1 MGRVSERVRNAA
13 VEPGADLT
21 IQLLGA
27 PTVQRGGVQVEA
39 PPGRKH
45 WGLLAYL
52 VRTEVPSSRERLSAL
67 LFPEADDPLGALRSA
82 LSALRRQLGPHAE
95 VGGNPVRLALGP
107 EAFVDVAILGK
118 GSWTEALSLPGL
130 GHELLDGMAFRS
142 SPAFE
147 NWLENERRHVAGT
160 TAGVLH
166 EAALALLARG
176 DAAGAR
182 EHAAHLVRLSPYDE
196 NAHVLLVRCLRASGD
211 AEAAQRQVQSC
222 TFLFRQQLGVEPS
235 PALASAAA
243 EPLASAGNRVST
255 PSAVNV
261 LIETGMAAVDAGAP
275 EAGVA
280 RLRGAV
286 ASARRQDDPELLAR
300 SLVGLGTALVHSA
313 RGTDEEGAAA
323 LHEGSTLAERIGERR
338 LAATGWRETGWIQF
352 LRGRYDRA
360 ETTLARAAELADGD
374 EEELAWI
381 EVILGTC
388 RSDVGDY
395 ANASR
400 LLRSATARSE
410 GLQRPE
416 ALGYAWT
423 MHAKLHVLRDELD
436 EAAALLDRALELVD
450 GRGLNSFRSWPESF
464 RAEIDLRNGNV
475 DAADAAFE
483 HAFALGCEIG
493 DPCWESIAT
502 RGRGLVALERGEVER
517 GLELLVEAPRLCRRL
532 PDTYLWIE
540 AYGLDALCGAAVEHG
555 DPLAERWIGELEA
568 IAARRGLRDLLVRA
582 TVHRA
587 RLGEPGALE
596 SARTL
601 AGQVDN
607 PALNALISSAG

>member
-1 MGRVSERVRNAA
+1 MRRVSERVRNSA

-21 IQLLGA
+21 IQLLGT
-27 PTVQRGGVQVEA
+27 PTVQRSGVRVEA

-45 WGLLAYL
+45 WGLLTYL

-118 GSWTEALSLPGL
+118 GSWMEALSLPGL

-176 DAAGAR
+176 DATGAR
-182 EHAAHLVRLSPYDE
+182 QHAAHLVRLNPYDE

-211 AEAAQRQVQSC
+211 AEAAQHQVEAC
-222 TFLFRQQLGVEPS
+222 TSLFRQQLGVEPS
-235 PALASAAA
+235 PALASAAV
-243 EPLASAGNRVST
+243 EPLASAGNRVFT

-275 EAGVA
+275 EAGIA

-323 LHEGSTLAERIGERR
+323 LHEGSTLAERIGARL

-410 GLQRPE
+410 GLHRPE
-416 ALGYAWT
+416 ALGFAWT
-423 MHAKLHVLRDELD
+423 MHAKLHVLRNELD
-436 EAAALLDRALELVD
+436 GATALLDRALELVD
-450 GRGLNSFRSWPESF
+450 ARALNSFRSLPESF
-464 RAEIDLRNGNV
+464 RAEIDLRNGDV
-475 DAADAAFE
+475 DAADDAFE

-517 GLELLVEAPRLCRRL
+517 GLELLVEAPHLCRRL

-540 AYGLDALCGAAVEHG
+540 AYGLDALGGAAIEHG
-555 DPLAERWIGELEA
+555 DPSAERWIGELEA

-596 SARTL
+596 NARAL
-601 AGQVDN
+601 AAQVDN
-607 PALNALISSAG
+607 PALDALVAAAG

>member
-13 VEPGADLT
+13 VESGADLT

-107 EAFVDVAILGK
+107 EAFVDVAVLGK
-118 GSWTEALSLPGL
+118 GSWMEALSLPGL

-182 EHAAHLVRLSPYDE
+182 EHAAHLVRLNPFDE

-222 TFLFRQQLGVEPS
+222 TSLFRQQLGVEPS

-243 EPLASAGNRVST
+243 EPLSSGGNRVST

-280 RLRGAV
+280 RLRWAV

-338 LAATGWRETGWIQF
+338 LAAAGWRETGWIQF

-388 RSDVGDY
+388 RSDIGDY

-410 GLQRPE
+410 ALQRPE

-423 MHAKLHVLRDELD
+423 MHAKLHVLRNELD

-450 GRGLNSFRSWPESF
+450 ARGLNSFRSWPESF
-464 RAEIDLRNGNV
+464 RAEIDLRNGNM

-502 RGRGLVALERGEVER
+502 RGRGLVALERGEVKR

-555 DPLAERWIGELEA
+555 DPSADRWIGELEA

-582 TVHRA
+582 TVHRV

-601 AGQVDN
+601 AAQVDN
-607 PALNALISSAG
+607 PALDALISSAG

>member
-1 MGRVSERVRNAA
+1 MGRVSERVKNPA
-13 VEPGADLT
+13 VDGGVDLR
-21 IQLLGA
+21 IHLLGT
-27 PTVQRGGVQVEA
+27 PTVQRGGIQVQA
-39 PPGRKH
+39 PAGRKH
-45 WGLLAYL
+45 WGLLTYL

-107 EAFVDVAILGK
+107 TAFVDVEILRT
-118 GSWTEALSLPGL
+118 GSWVEAAALPGL

-142 SPAFE
+142 SPSFE

-160 TAGVLH
+160 TAAVLH

-176 DAAGAR
+176 EADTAR
-182 EHAAHLVRLSPYDE
+182 SHAAHLVRLNAYDE
-196 NAHVLLVRCLRASGD
+196 NAHVLLVRCLRAVGD
-211 AEAAQRQVQSC
+211 AEAAERQVTAC
-222 TFLFRQQLGVEPS
+222 TELFRRDLGIEPS
-235 PALASAAA
+235 PALASAVA
-243 EPLASAGNRVST
+243 EPLASVGTRVSG
-255 PSAVNV
+255 PSAVSV

-286 ASARRQDDPELLAR
+286 ASARREDDPVLLAR
-300 SLVGLGTALVHSA
+300 ALVGLGRALVHSC
-313 RGTDEEGAAA
+313 RGTDEEGAEA
-323 LHEGSTLAERIGERR
+323 LHEGSALAERIGERR
-338 LAATGWRETGWIQF
+338 LAATGWREAGWIQF

-360 ETTLARAAELADGD
+360 EATLARAAQLANGA

-395 ANASR
+395 ANATR
-400 LLRSATARSE
+400 LLLSATTRSE
-410 GLQRPE
+410 GLQSPE
-416 ALGYAWT
+416 ALGYALT
-423 MHAKLHVLRDELD
+423 MHAKLHVLRNELD
-436 EAAALLDRALELVD
+436 EAAILLDRALELVD
-450 GRGLNSFRSWPESF
+450 ARGLNSFRSWPESF
-464 RAEIDLRNGNV
+464 RAEIDLRHGHV
-475 DAADAAFE
+475 DAAADAFE
-483 HAFALGCEIG
+483 HAYALGCEIG
-493 DPCWESIAT
+493 DPCWESIGT
-502 RGRGLVALERGEVER
+502 RGRGLVAVERGEVER

-555 DPLAERWIGELEA
+555 DASAKRWVGELEA

-587 RLGEPGALE
+587 RLGDPGALE
-596 SARTL
+596 SARSL
-601 AGQVDN
+601 AAQVDN
-607 PALNALISSAG
+607 PALDELLASVA

>member
-1 MGRVSERVRNAA
+1 MVRVSERVRNAA

-118 GSWTEALSLPGL
+118 GSWMEALSLPGL

-182 EHAAHLVRLSPYDE
+182 EHAAHLVRLNPYDE

-211 AEAAQRQVQSC
+211 AEAAQRQVDAC
-222 TFLFRQQLGVEPS
+222 TSLFRQHLGVEPS

-243 EPLASAGNRVST
+243 EPLAPAGNRVST

-275 EAGVA
+275 ETGVA
-280 RLRGAV
+280 RLRWAV

-323 LHEGSTLAERIGERR
+323 LHEGSTLAERIGARR

-423 MHAKLHVLRDELD
+423 MHAKLHVLRNELD
-436 EAAALLDRALELVD
+436 EATVLLDRALELVD
-450 GRGLNSFRSWPESF
+450 ARGLNSFRSWPESF

-540 AYGLDALCGAAVEHG
+540 AYGLDALCGAAVGHG
-555 DPLAERWIGELEA
+555 DPSAERWIGELEA

-587 RLGEPGALE
+587 RLGESGALE

-607 PALNALISSAG
+607 PALDALISSAG

>member
-1 MGRVSERVRNAA
+1 MDVGV
-13 VEPGADLT
+13 DLR
-21 IQLLGA
+21 IHLLGT
-27 PTVQRGGVQVEA
+27 PTVQRGGIQVEA
-39 PPGRKH
+39 PAGRKH
-45 WGLLAYL
+45 WGLLTYL
-52 VRTEVPSSRERLSAL
+52 VRTEVPSSRERLSAM
-67 LFPEADDPLGALRSA
+67 LFPEADDPLGALRST

-107 EAFVDVAILGK
+107 AAFVDVEILRT
-118 GSWTEALSLPGL
+118 GSWVEAAALPGL

-142 SPAFE
+142 SPSFE

-160 TAGVLH
+160 TAAVLH

-176 DAAGAR
+176 EADTAR
-182 EHAAHLVRLSPYDE
+182 SHAAHLVRLNAYDE
-196 NAHVLLVRCLRASGD
+196 NAHVLLVRCLRAVGD
-211 AEAAQRQVQSC
+211 AEAAERQVTAC
-222 TFLFRQQLGVEPS
+222 TELFRRELGIEPS

-243 EPLASAGNRVST
+243 EPLASVGTRVSG

-261 LIETGMAAVDAGAP
+261 LIETGMAAVEAGAP

-286 ASARRQDDPELLAR
+286 ASARREDDPVLLAR
-300 SLVGLGTALVHSA
+300 ALVGLGQALVHSC
-313 RGTDEEGAAA
+313 RGTDEEGAEA
-323 LHEGSTLAERIGERR
+323 LHEGSVLAERIGERL
-338 LAATGWRETGWIQF
+338 LAATGWREAGWIQF

-360 ETTLARAAELADGD
+360 EATLARAGQLANGD

-395 ANASR
+395 ASAAR
-400 LLRSATARSE
+400 LLLSATARSE
-410 GLQRPE
+410 GLQTPE
-416 ALGYAWT
+416 ALVYTLT
-423 MHAKLHVLRDELD
+423 MHAKLHVLRNELD
-436 EAAALLDRALELVD
+436 EATALLDRALELVD
-450 GRGLNSFRSWPESF
+450 ARGLNSFRSWPESF
-464 RAEIDLRNGNV
+464 RAEIHLRHGHVNE
-475 DAADAAFE
+475 AADAFE

-502 RGRGLVALERGEVER
+502 RGRGLVAIERGEVER

-555 DPLAERWIGELEA
+555 EASAKRWVGELEA
-568 IAARRGLRDLLVRA
+568 IAASRGLRDLLVRA
-582 TVHRA
+582 TIHRA
-587 RLGEPGALE
+587 RLGDPGALE
-596 SARTL
+596 SARSL
-601 AGQVDN
+601 AAQVDN
-607 PALNALISSAG
+607 PALDELLASVA

>member
-13 VEPGADLT
+13 VESGADLT
-21 IQLLGA
+21 IQLLGT
-27 PTVQRGGVQVEA
+27 PSVHRGGVQVEA

-45 WGLLAYL
+45 WGLLTYL

-82 LSALRRQLGPHAE
+82 LSALRRQLGTHAE

-118 GSWTEALSLPGL
+118 GSWMEALSLPGL

-176 DAAGAR
+176 DGAGAR
-182 EHAAHLVRLSPYDE
+182 EHAAHLVRLNPYDE

-211 AEAAQRQVQSC
+211 PEAAQRQVEAC
-222 TFLFRQQLGVEPS
+222 TSLFRQQLGVEPS

-243 EPLASAGNRVST
+243 EPLASAGSRVST
-255 PSAVNV
+255 PSAVKV
-261 LIETGMAAVDAGAP
+261 LIETGLAAVDAGAP

-323 LHEGSTLAERIGERR
+323 LHEGSTLAERIGARR

-360 ETTLARAAELADGD
+360 EATLGRAAELADGD
-374 EEELAWI
+374 AEELAWI

-395 ANASR
+395 ATATR
-400 LLRSATARSE
+400 LLLSATARSE
-410 GLQRPE
+410 ALQRPE
-416 ALGYAWT
+416 ALAYAWT

-436 EAAALLDRALELVD
+436 EATALLDRALELVD
-450 GRGLNSFRSWPESF
+450 ARGLNSFRSWPESF

-475 DAADAAFE
+475 DAADDAFE

-502 RGRGLVALERGEVER
+502 RGRGLVALERGEIER

-555 DPLAERWIGELEA
+555 DPSAERWIGELEA

-596 SARTL
+596 NARALT
-601 AGQVDN
+601 AQVDN
-607 PALNALISSAG
+607 PALDELIAAAG

>member
-13 VEPGADLT
+13 GEPGADLT
-21 IQLLGA
+21 IQLLGT

-52 VRTEVPSSRERLSAL
+52 VRTEVPSSRERLAAL

-82 LSALRRQLGPHAE
+82 LSALRRQLGPQAE

-118 GSWTEALSLPGL
+118 GSWMEALSLPGL

-176 DAAGAR
+176 DAAEAR
-182 EHAAHLVRLSPYDE
+182 EHAAHLVRLNPYDE

-211 AEAAQRQVQSC
+211 AEAAQRQVEAC
-222 TFLFRQQLGVEPS
+222 TSLFHQQLGVEPS

-255 PSAVNV
+255 PLGVNV
-261 LIETGMAAVDAGAP
+261 LIETGLAAVDAGAP
-275 EAGVA
+275 EAGVS

-323 LHEGSTLAERIGERR
+323 LHEGSTLAERIGARR

-374 EEELAWI
+374 EDELAWI

-395 ANASR
+395 ASASR
-400 LLRSATARSE
+400 LLGSATARSE
-410 GLQRPE
+410 RLQRPE
-416 ALGYAWT
+416 ALAYAWT
-423 MHAKLHVLRDELD
+423 MHAKLHVLRNELD
-436 EAAALLDRALELVD
+436 EATALLDRALELVD
-450 GRGLNSFRSWPESF
+450 ARGLNSFRSWPESF
-464 RAEIDLRNGNV
+464 RAEVDLRNGNV
-475 DAADAAFE
+475 DAADDAFE

-502 RGRGLVALERGEVER
+502 RGRGLVALERGDVKR
-517 GLELLVEAPRLCRRL
+517 GLELLIEAPRLCRRL

-555 DPLAERWIGELEA
+555 DPSAERWIGELEA
-568 IAARRGLRDLLVRA
+568 MAARRGLRDLLVRA

-596 SARTL
+596 NARAL
-601 AGQVDN
+601 AAQVDN
-607 PALNALISSAG
+607 PALDELIAAAG

>member
-13 VEPGADLT
+13 VQSGADLT
-21 IQLLGA
+21 IQLLGT

-45 WGLLAYL
+45 WGLLTYL

-118 GSWTEALSLPGL
+118 GSWMEALSLPGL

-166 EAALALLARG
+166 EAALALLARC

-182 EHAAHLVRLSPYDE
+182 EHAAHLVRLNPYDE

-211 AEAAQRQVQSC
+211 AEAAQRQVEAC
-222 TFLFRQQLGVEPS
+222 TSLFRQQLGVEPS

-243 EPLASAGNRVST
+243 EPLAFAGNRVST

-275 EAGVA
+275 ETGVA

-323 LHEGSTLAERIGERR
+323 LHEGSTLAERIGARR
-338 LAATGWRETGWIQF
+338 LAAAGWRETGWIQF

-423 MHAKLHVLRDELD
+423 MHAKLHVLRNELD
-436 EAAALLDRALELVD
+436 EATALLDRALELVD
-450 GRGLNSFRSWPESF
+450 DRGLNSFRSWPESF
-464 RAEIDLRNGNV
+464 RAEIDLRNGDV
-475 DAADAAFE
+475 DAADDAFE

-502 RGRGLVALERGEVER
+502 RGRGLVALERREVER

-540 AYGLDALCGAAVEHG
+540 AYGLDALCGAAIEHG
-555 DPLAERWIGELEA
+555 DPSAERWIGELEA

-596 SARTL
+596 NARAL
-601 AGQVDN
+601 AAQVDN
-607 PALNALISSAG
+607 PALDALVAAAG

>member
-1 MGRVSERVRNAA
+1 MGRVSERVKNPA
-13 VEPGADLT
+13 VDVGVDLG
-21 IQLLGA
+21 IHLLGT
-27 PTVQRGGVQVEA
+27 PTVQRGGVEVEA
-39 PPGRKH
+39 PAGRKH
-45 WGLLAYL
+45 WGLLTYL

-82 LSALRRQLGPHAE
+82 LSALRRHLGPHAE

-107 EAFVDVAILGK
+107 TAFVDVEILRT
-118 GSWTEALSLPGL
+118 GSWLEATALPGL
-130 GHELLDGMAFRS
+130 GHDLLDGMAFRS
-142 SPAFE
+142 SPGFE
-147 NWLENERRHVAGT
+147 NWLDNERRHVAGT
-160 TAGVLH
+160 TAAVLH

-176 DAAGAR
+176 EADTAR
-182 EHAAHLVRLSPYDE
+182 SHAAHLVRLNAYDE
-196 NAHVLLVRCLRASGD
+196 NAHVLLVRCLRAGGD
-211 AEAAQRQVQSC
+211 AEAAERQVTAC
-222 TFLFRQQLGVEPS
+222 TELFREELGMEPS
-235 PALASAAA
+235 PALAAAAA
-243 EPLASAGNRVST
+243 EPLASVGKRVSG
-255 PSAVNV
+255 PSAVSV
-261 LIETGMAAVDAGAP
+261 LIETGLAAMEAGAP

-286 ASARRQDDPELLAR
+286 ASARREDDPVLLAR
-300 SLVGLGTALVHSA
+300 ALVGLGRALVHSC
-313 RGTDEEGAAA
+313 RGTDEEGAEA
-323 LHEGSTLAERIGERR
+323 LHEGSLLAERIGERR
-338 LAATGWRETGWIQF
+338 LAATGWREAGWIQF

-360 ETTLARAAELADGD
+360 EATLARAAQLANGD

-395 ANASR
+395 AGATR
-400 LLRSATARSE
+400 LLLSATARSE
-410 GLQRPE
+410 GLQSAE
-416 ALGYAWT
+416 ALGYALS

-436 EAAALLDRALELVD
+436 EAAGLLDRALELVEA
-450 GRGLNSFRSWPESF
+450 RGLNSFRSWPESF

-475 DAADAAFE
+475 DAADDAFE

-502 RGRGLVALERGEVER
+502 RGRGLVAVERGELER

-540 AYGLDALCGAAVEHG
+540 AYGLEALCGAAVEHG
-555 DPLAERWIGELEA
+555 DPSAERWIGELEG

-596 SARTL
+596 NARTL
-601 AGQVDN
+601 AAQVDN
-607 PALNALISSAG
+607 PALAALVASAA

>member
-27 PTVQRGGVQVEA
+27 PTVQRGGVQVDA

-182 EHAAHLVRLSPYDE
+182 EHAAHLVRLNPFDE

-222 TFLFRQQLGVEPS
+222 TSLFRQQLGVEPS

-243 EPLASAGNRVST
+243 EPLASGGNRVST

-261 LIETGMAAVDAGAP
+261 LLETGMAAMDAGAP
-275 EAGVA
+275 ETGVA
-280 RLRGAV
+280 RLRWAV

-338 LAATGWRETGWIQF
+338 LASTGWRETGWIQF

-388 RSDVGDY
+388 RSDIGDY

-410 GLQRPE
+410 ALQRPE

-423 MHAKLHVLRDELD
+423 MHAKLHVLRNELD

-450 GRGLNSFRSWPESF
+450 ARGLNSFRSWPESF

-502 RGRGLVALERGEVER
+502 RGRGLVALERGEVKR

-555 DPLAERWIGELEA
+555 DPSADRWIGELEA

-582 TVHRA
+582 TVHRV

-607 PALNALISSAG
+607 PALDALISSAG

>member
-1 MGRVSERVRNAA
+1 MGRVSERVRNAT

-21 IQLLGA
+21 IQLLGT
-27 PTVQRGGVQVEA
+27 PTVQRGGVRVEA

-45 WGLLAYL
+45 WGLLTYL

-118 GSWTEALSLPGL
+118 GSWMEALSLPGL

-176 DAAGAR
+176 EAAGAR
-182 EHAAHLVRLSPYDE
+182 EHAAHLVRLNPFDE

-211 AEAAQRQVQSC
+211 AEAAQRQVEAC
-222 TFLFRQQLGVEPS
+222 TSLFRQQLGVEPS
-235 PALASAAA
+235 PALESAAA
-243 EPLASAGNRVST
+243 EPLASAGNRAST

-323 LHEGSTLAERIGERR
+323 LHEGSTLAERIGARR

-416 ALGYAWT
+416 ALAYSWT

-436 EAAALLDRALELVD
+436 EATALLDRALELVD
-450 GRGLNSFRSWPESF
+450 ARGLNSFRSWPESF

-475 DAADAAFE
+475 DAADDAFE

-517 GLELLVEAPRLCRRL
+517 GLALLVEAPRLCRRL

-540 AYGLDALCGAAVEHG
+540 AYGLDALCGAAVEHA
-555 DPLAERWIGELEA
+555 DPSAERWTGELEA

-596 SARTL
+596 NARAL
-601 AGQVDN
+601 AAQVDN
-607 PALNALISSAG
+607 PALDALVAAAG

>member
-1 MGRVSERVRNAA
+1 MRRVSERVMNTA
-13 VEPGADLT
+13 VDPGRELT
-21 IQLLGA
+21 IQLLGT
-27 PTVQRGGVQVEA
+27 PTVQRGGVEVEA

-45 WGLLAYL
+45 WGLLTYL

-82 LSALRRQLGPHAE
+82 LAALRRQLGPHAE
-95 VGGNPVRLALGP
+95 VGGNPVRLALDHG
-107 EAFVDVAILGK
+107 AFVDVEILGK
-118 GSWTEALSLPGL
+118 GSWLEAASLPCL
-130 GHELLDGMAFRS
+130 GHELLDGMTFRS
-142 SPAFE
+142 SPGFE
-147 NWLENERRHVAGT
+147 DWLENERRRVAGT
-160 TAGVLH
+160 TAAVMH

-176 DAAGAR
+176 DVEAARG
-182 EHAAHLVRLSPYDE
+182 HAAHLVRLNPYDE
-196 NAHVLLVRCLRASGD
+196 NAHVLLVRSLRASGD
-211 AEAAQRQVQSC
+211 ADAAHRQVEAC
-222 TFLFRQQLGVEPS
+222 TSLFRQELGIEPS
-235 PALASAAA
+235 PALVSAAA
-243 EPLASAGNRVST
+243 EPLASAGTRVSG

-300 SLVGLGTALVHSA
+300 SLVRLGQALVHSC

-323 LHEGSTLAERIGERR
+323 LHEGSALAERIGDRR

-360 ETTLARAAELADGD
+360 ETTLARAAQLADGD

-410 GLQRPE
+410 ALQRPE

-423 MHAKLHVLRDELD
+423 MHAKLHVLRNELD
-436 EAAALLDRALELVD
+436 EATALLDQALELVEA
-450 GRGLNSFRSWPESF
+450 RGLTSFRSWPESF
-464 RAEIDLRNGNV
+464 RAEIDLRNGHV
-475 DAADAAFE
+475 DAAGAAFE
-483 HAFALGCEIG
+483 HAYALGCEIG
-493 DPCWESIAT
+493 DPCWESIAA
-502 RGRGLVALERGEVER
+502 RGRGLVAVERGEVDR

-540 AYGLDALCGAAVEHG
+540 AYGLEALCGVAVEHG
-555 DPLAERWIGELEA
+555 NGSAKRWVAELEA

-596 SARTL
+596 AARSL
-601 AGQVDN
+601 AAQVDN
-607 PALNALISSAG
+607 PALDELLASAA